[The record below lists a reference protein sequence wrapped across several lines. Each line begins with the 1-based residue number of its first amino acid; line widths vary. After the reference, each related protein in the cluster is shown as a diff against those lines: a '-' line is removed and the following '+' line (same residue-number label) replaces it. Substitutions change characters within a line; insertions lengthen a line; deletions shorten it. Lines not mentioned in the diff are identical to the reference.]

1 MSRDELRRLVF
12 LYRFYDEIMNERSAL
27 KSTLKNRAKRKRKKK

>member
-1 MSRDELRRLVF
+1 MSRDELRRLAF
-12 LYRFYDEIMNERSAL
+12 LYRSYDEIMNKRSAL